1 MPTPSKPL
9 APTEQ
14 LIADLLAAG
23 GVMRVPYWP
32 KEGEPNYRHLIDAAQ
47 RWNKVPEGKQLISEM
62 DRGDLIVRLIDAP
75 EGSLIAPTP
84 VPVPERVTK
93 PHQLARQYR
102 DDTQRQ
108 CVSRAQLSRAVRIV
122 HALAAECDR
131 RGYEIRKL
139 SAELPRRRGYA
150 NRSMKGSADFEI
162 VLRGHRY
169 PLHIS
174 EEKVPLRGVWEDEQR
189 HRKEDRYYPVARDE
203 MFSGRFDKN
212 ATGRLTL
219 SLEGYSRS
227 GRQSSWGDRRS
238 WTLEEK
244 LPDVLREIEVRAVED
259 DHRADAER
267 RKAEERQRHWELAME
282 RAKERYIDSYRATL
296 LRSQVAAWREATEL
310 RDYLAALDSAHK
322 DDPDAAEWIEWVRS
336 YVDRFDPLNASQ
348 QLPTPEEIKP
358 DDLKP
363 FLDGLSPYGPRS
375 W

>member
-1 MPTPSKPL
+1 M
-9 APTEQ
+9 
-14 LIADLLAAG
+14 IADLLAAG

-32 KEGEPNYRHLIDAAQ
+32 KEGEPNYRQLIDAAQ
-47 RWNKVPEGKQLISEM
+47 RWNKIPDGKQLISDM
-62 DRGDLIVRLIDAP
+62 DRGELIVRLIDAP
-75 EGSLIAPTP
+75 EGSMIMPTA

-93 PHQLARQYR
+93 PHPLARQYR

-108 CVSRAQLSRAVRIV
+108 CVSRAQLSRAVRII
-122 HALAAECDR
+122 HALAVECER

-150 NRSMKGSADFEI
+150 NRSMKGGADFEV

-189 HRKEDRYYPVARDE
+189 HRKEDRYYPAARDE

-212 ATGRLTL
+212 ATGRLTI
-219 SLEGYSRS
+219 SLDGYSRS
-227 GRQSSWGDRRS
+227 SRQSSWGDRRS

-244 LPDVLREIEVRAVED
+244 LPDLLREIEVRAVED
-259 DHRADAER
+259 DYRAEEEH
-267 RKAEERQRHWELAME
+267 RKAEERQRDWELAME
-282 RAKERYIDSYRATL
+282 QAKARYIDSYRAAA
-296 LRSQVAAWREATEL
+296 LRSQVVAWREANEL
-310 RDYLAALDSAHK
+310 RAYLTCLEETHGEK
-322 DDPDAAEWIEWVRS
+322 PEAAEWIDWVRG
-336 YVDRFDPLNASQ
+336 YVERLDPLNASQ
-348 QLPTPEEIKP
+348 QLPTPQEINP

-363 FLDGLSPYGPRS
+363 FLGGLSPHGPRA